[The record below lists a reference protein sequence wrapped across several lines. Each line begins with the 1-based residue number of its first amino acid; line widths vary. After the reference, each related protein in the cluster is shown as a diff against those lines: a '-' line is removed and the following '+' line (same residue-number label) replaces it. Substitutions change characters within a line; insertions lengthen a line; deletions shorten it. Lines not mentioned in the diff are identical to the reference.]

1 MPTRKVQDHVEID
14 KDDARG
20 GHTGDGVRMMLI
32 VSIALA
38 LAGFAAVALLHG
50 G

>member
-1 MPTRKVQDHVEID
+1 MTTRKVQDHVEID

-20 GHTGDGVRMMLI
+20 GQTGDGVRLMLI
-32 VSIALA
+32 VSVVLV
-38 LAGFAAVALLHG
+38 LAGLAAVALFHG